1 MILNV
6 AVTAEGGI
14 YTYCCEAAIPQPPG
28 PRNPSNL
35 RILVHE
41 GHIRL

>member
-14 YTYCCEAAIPQPPG
+14 YTAVRRRYHNPPG
-28 PRNPSNL
+28 PRPLNL